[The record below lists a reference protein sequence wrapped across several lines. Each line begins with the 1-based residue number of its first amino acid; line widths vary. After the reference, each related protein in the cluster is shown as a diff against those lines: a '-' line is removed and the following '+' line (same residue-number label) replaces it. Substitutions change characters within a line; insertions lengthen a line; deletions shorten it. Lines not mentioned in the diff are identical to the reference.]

1 MQRIEGRLVHKI
13 SELVK
18 EGVTSV
24 GEMERHLQY
33 YVKKEIF
40 VGRAVPDPANRRFFP
55 SRNDIY
61 NFMYRASLQMRH
73 SKIDQENLYFKIEDW
88 KKESPQDMFYLR
100 PSTNEK
106 PSASH
111 GQQQVHM
118 TEDEDDIMWQT
129 GSDESGQPKDFLF
142 VHQTSWQRSMLQKYG
157 NEICLL
163 DATYKTSRYALPLFF
178 YV

>member
-1 MQRIEGRLVHKI
+1 MQRIDERLVQKI

-24 GEMERHLQY
+24 AEMERHLHY

-40 VGRAVPDPANRRFFP
+40 MARAVPYPANRRFFP

-88 KKESPQDMFYLR
+88 KKESP
-100 PSTNEK
+100 
-106 PSASH
+106 
-111 GQQQVHM
+111 
-118 TEDEDDIMWQT
+118 
-129 GSDESGQPKDFLF
+129 
-142 VHQTSWQRSMLQKYG
+142 
-157 NEICLL
+157 
-163 DATYKTSRYALPLFF
+163 
-178 YV
+178 